1 MEPRS
6 SGSVS
11 HSLQPP
17 TPRLNKEMTLARIVS
32 RPEDVEKQEWPGTE
46 DVKWKE
52 GGKDDTPGR
61 DVSMDQVRGNN
72 ERRERS
78 RRRISAPIMVSE
90 KELSGT
96 RPLSR

>member
-1 MEPRS
+1 M
-6 SGSVS
+6 
-11 HSLQPP
+11 
-17 TPRLNKEMTLARIVS
+17 S

-46 DVKWKE
+46 EVRWKE

-61 DVSMDQVRGNN
+61 DVSMDQVRGNS

-90 KELSGT
+90 KELSGA